1 MLDSACGPVRKQLK
15 NIKPQDWF
23 VSITNIGMFFIF
35 SKVWNGQN
43 FSFQSSGRIIT
54 AFYGADFAYLQGLL
68 LIILKSWFIFTK
80 GLAAL

>member
-1 MLDSACGPVRKQLK
+1 MRKQLK

-43 FSFQSSGRIIT
+43 F
-54 AFYGADFAYLQGLL
+54 LL
-68 LIILKSWFIFTK
+68 KLLVLVFIIILFVKLSETK
-80 GLAAL
+80 LSIYVTQKNF

>member
-43 FSFQSSGRIIT
+43 FLLKLLVLVFIIMLNL
-54 AFYGADFAYLQGLL
+54 YLL
-68 LIILKSWFIFTK
+68 LKSDK
-80 GLAAL
+80 NSLEM

>member
-1 MLDSACGPVRKQLK
+1 MRKQLK

-43 FSFQSSGRIIT
+43 FLLKLLVLVFIIT
-54 AFYGADFAYLQGLL
+54 PIVKL
-68 LIILKSWFIFTK
+68 S
-80 GLAAL
+80 

>member
-43 FSFQSSGRIIT
+43 FLLKASCASFYNYIKFLS
-54 AFYGADFAYLQGLL
+54 
-68 LIILKSWFIFTK
+68 FIK
-80 GLAAL
+80 VR